1 MAIRTSVEIDAP
13 RDLVFEIITDYG
25 SESKLRTV
33 PKLKAQRVIEHHDNV
48 FVCENEW
55 EVNGKTLQQVRRYS
69 LFPPDRIEEEVLDAP
84 GPVRVRTTITLTELP
99 GERTLMTHEDE
110 YTFKGIWKL
119 FGWLFTGQFARM
131 ARESLDEQKL
141 TIEAEIIEE
150 DVEED
155 VEPRGEVSPSS

>member
-33 PKLKAQRVIEHHDNV
+33 PKLKAQRVIERRDNV

-55 EVNGKTLQQVRRYS
+55 EVDGKALRQVRRYS

-84 GPVRVRTTITLTELP
+84 GPARVRTTITLTELP

-110 YTFKGIWKL
+110 YSFTGLWKL
-119 FGWLFTGQFARM
+119 VGWLFVGQFARL
-131 ARESLDEQKL
+131 ARQSLDEQRL
-141 TIEAEIIEE
+141 TIEAEI
-150 DVEED
+150 VEED
-155 VEPRGEVSPSS
+155 VEDEAEPSNEVSPST